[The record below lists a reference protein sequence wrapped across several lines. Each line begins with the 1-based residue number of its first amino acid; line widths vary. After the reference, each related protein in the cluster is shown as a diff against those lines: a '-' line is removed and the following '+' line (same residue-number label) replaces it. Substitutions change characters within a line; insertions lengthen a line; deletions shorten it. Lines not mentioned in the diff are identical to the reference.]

1 MSKQSFSIGRRT
13 LLVSGASALVLS
25 ACSNIIGP
33 PEASPMYELEPA
45 RMAATTGARV
55 AWQMT
60 VVLPEAADSLDTMRI
75 ALEQPGGQLD
85 YYANADWQDRLPFLV
100 QSSLVEAFEQTGRI
114 AAIGRDT
121 EGLKSDYLLVTDIRD
136 FQARYDT
143 PDAAPTA
150 VVRIVAKVVA
160 ARTRTIVLAVDA
172 HSEVQASQNSV
183 PAVINAFNQAL
194 STVQAKIVDGALAAP
209 PPPPL

>member
-1 MSKQSFSIGRRT
+1 MSNQSFSIGRRA
-13 LLVSGASALVLS
+13 LLVSGASAFVLS

-33 PEASPMYELEPA
+33 PEASPMYELEPGRIA
-45 RMAATTGARV
+45 PNTGPRV
-55 AWQMT
+55 AWQLT
-60 VVLPEAADSLDTMRI
+60 VVQPEAADSLDSTRI

-85 YYANADWQDRLPFLV
+85 YYANANWQDRLPFLI
-100 QSSLVEAFEQTGRI
+100 QSSLVEAFEQSGRI

-143 PDAAPTA
+143 PDAAPMA
-150 VVRIVAKVVA
+150 IVRIVAKVVA

-172 HSEVQASQNSV
+172 HSEIQSAQNSV
-183 PAVINAFNQAL
+183 ASLIGAFNQAL
-194 STVQAKIVDGALAAP
+194 TAVQAKIVEGALAAP
-209 PPPPL
+209 PPAP